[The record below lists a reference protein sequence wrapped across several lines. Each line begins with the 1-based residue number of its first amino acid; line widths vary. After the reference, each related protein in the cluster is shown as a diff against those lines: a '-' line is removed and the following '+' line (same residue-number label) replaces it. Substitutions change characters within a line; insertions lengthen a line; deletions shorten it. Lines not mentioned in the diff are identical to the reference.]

1 MPTYDYQCEAGHQYE
16 KREPFG
22 SPPQQP
28 CEECG
33 EVARRLFSA
42 PPIVFKGSGWYK
54 TESRG
59 KAQPE
64 ERDQASEVQKEAAA
78 AKQER
83 DNKSPPASSS
93 SSSSSASSSSSNGS
107 GSSSSSTAG
116 SSSTS
121 KSSSS

>member
-42 PPIVFKGSGWYK
+42 PPVVFKGSGWYK

-64 ERDQASEVQKEAAA
+64 ERDQASEVQKETAA

-83 DNKSPPASSS
+83 DNKSSSS
-93 SSSSSASSSSSNGS
+93 SSGSSSSSSSNGS
-107 GSSSSSTAG
+107 SSSSSSTAG